1 MNTGNRLVTDEIRAL
16 VGARAPVRTTQ
27 DAVSTSEIRRFAQ
40 ATFDD
45 ARIFHDDAAAK
56 ASRFGTR
63 VAPGMFTMLSLRPN
77 IPFVD
82 DTMRSAQPGDDTYRV
97 AVTENLP
104 QPAAWSTLYRFHASD
119 DVEFFR
125 LPHVGDTLSA
135 HTSLIDIYE
144 KSGRNGPL
152 AFYVVRTDWKN
163 QRDELVAREDVN
175 LVWTAHA
182 AKRES
187 APVQPALPRD
197 PPPMPP
203 ARPLDLP
210 RVNFEDVAEG
220 QALPEKMIRV
230 TVPTVVR
237 WQMASESYRRDP
249 SGQTAEHHR
258 LGDVDTVLPLVLL
271 ESVRR
276 LRRLGLEDV
285 AFGASAHE
293 HRRYAHLRRYGHKI
307 DAARRLRPRRSRG
320 QPHQSGRR
328 HRGARSCQ
336 HRAAVSRRRGSPVPV
351 RAMWPELSH
360 RRDPGMSS
368 IRPAPKAR

>member
-1 MNTGNRLVTDEIRAL
+1 MC
-16 VGARAPVRTTQ
+16 TTQ

-56 ASRFGTR
+56 ASRFGSR

-82 DTMRSAQPGDDTYRV
+82 DTMRSAQSGDDTYRV

-104 QPAAWSTLYRFHASD
+104 QPAAWSGLYRFHASD

-135 HTSLIDIYE
+135 HTSLKDIYE

-175 LVWTAHA
+175 LVWTTHS
-182 AKRES
+182 AKRAS
-187 APVQPALPRD
+187 GPAQPAQPRD

-203 ARPLDLP
+203 ARPLDLQ
-210 RVNFEDVAEG
+210 RVNFEDVTEG

-230 TVPTVVR
+230 QDATVVR
-237 WQMASESYRRDP
+237 WQMASESYRRDHFDHDYATQV
-249 SGQTAEHHR
+249 GK
-258 LGDVDTVLPLVLL
+258 LPNIIASAMWTLSCRWSYLN
-271 ESVRR
+271 RR

-285 AFGASAHE
+285 ALGACAHE
-293 HRRYAHLRRYGHKI
+293 HRRYTQLRRCSHEIG
-307 DAARRLRPRRSRG
+307 ATRSVRPRRSRS
-320 QPHQSGRR
+320 QSHQSRR
-328 HRGARSCQ
+328 PHRRTRSRQ
-336 HRAAVSRRRGSPVPV
+336 HRAAVPERSRRPISV
-351 RAMWPELSH
+351 RAV
-360 RRDPGMSS
+360 
-368 IRPAPKAR
+368 

>member
-1 MNTGNRLVTDEIRAL
+1 MTTDQRLVTDEIRSL
-16 VGARAPVRTTQ
+16 VGASAPVRTTQ

-56 ASRFGTR
+56 ASRFGSR

-82 DTMRSAQPGDDTYRV
+82 DTMRSAQSGDDTYRV

-104 QPAAWSTLYRFHASD
+104 QPAAWSGLYRFHASD

-135 HTSLIDIYE
+135 HTSLKDIYE

-175 LVWTAHA
+175 LVWTTHS
-182 AKRES
+182 AKR
-187 APVQPALPRD
+187 ANGPAQPAQPRD

-203 ARPLDLP
+203 ARPLDLQ
-210 RVNFEDVAEG
+210 RVNFEDVTEG

-237 WQMASESYRRDP
+237 WQMASESYRRDHFDHDYATQV
-249 SGQTAEHHR
+249 GK
-258 LGDVDTVLPLVLL
+258 LPNIIASAMWTLSCRWSYLNQFAGCDGWVWKMSH
-271 ESVRR
+271 SVRAR
-276 LRRLGLEDV
+276 MNIGDTLS
-285 AFGASAHE
+285 FGGAVTK
-293 HRRYAHLRRYGHKI
+293 L
-307 DAARRLRPRRSRG
+307 ARREAYGLVEAEVNLTNQDGLIVAP
-320 QPHQSGRR
+320 GRASIALPYR
-328 HRGARSCQ
+328 NGP
-336 HRAAVSRRRGSPVPV
+336 AVPYPFVPSN
-351 RAMWPELSH
+351 P
-360 RRDPGMSS
+360 D
-368 IRPAPKAR
+368 